1 LALWLI
7 DLLALWLFDLLALWL
22 FEMAFFEIDLHAH
35 TTASDGAFSP
45 TQLVELAVE
54 RGLTTL
60 GITDHDTI
68 DGLPEA
74 MAAGQR
80 LNVEVVPGVEFSLRH
95 ETAKQF
101 IGLHLLGY
109 FINPQTPELVK
120 ALAKVRQ
127 GRIEQKIKQIEKLQS
142 FGFDLPVEEV
152 LARAAGVPGRPH
164 IAAVLLER
172 NPGKFTDI
180 QQIFDEYLGA
190 HAKAHVGRD
199 FALTLAQAVAIIK
212 AAGGAP
218 VLAHPGVYESR
229 ADPITVV
236 RNATAE
242 GIVGVEVFYPYNR
255 GHRPTAE
262 RSGWIARIE
271 ALAKE
276 LKLLKTGGSDFHG
289 RSHDII
295 ELGDMG
301 LTKSQYAA
309 FKQGWQKLAAEG
321 RTP

>member
-1 LALWLI
+1 
-7 DLLALWLFDLLALWL
+7 
-22 FEMAFFEIDLHAH
+22 MAFFQIDLHAH

-45 TQLVELAVE
+45 TQLVELAAE

-60 GITDHDTI
+60 GIADHDTI
-68 DGLPEA
+68 DGLAEA

-80 LNVEVVPGVEFSLRH
+80 LNIEIVPGVEFSLRH
-95 ETAKQF
+95 EADKQF

-109 FINPQTPELVK
+109 FIDPATPELVEVM
-120 ALAKVRQ
+120 AKVRQ

-142 FGFDLPVEEV
+142 FGFDLSVEEV

-172 NPGKFTDI
+172 NPGKFANI
-180 QQIFDEYLGA
+180 QQIFDEYLA
-190 HAKAHVGRD
+190 THARAHVGRD

-212 AAGGAP
+212 AAGGVP
-218 VLAHPGVYESR
+218 VLAHPGVYETR

-236 RNATAE
+236 RNATTE
-242 GIVGVEVFYPYNR
+242 GVAGVEVYYPYNQ
-255 GHRPTAE
+255 GQHPTPNH
-262 RSGWIARIE
+262 SGWIARID
-271 ALAKE
+271 ALANE

-289 RSHDII
+289 RNHDII

-301 LTKSQYAA
+301 LTTVQYSA
-309 FKQGWQKLAAEG
+309 FKQGWQQLHWLA
-321 RTP
+321 